1 MKGVFSTFLL
11 LQPLLNEAMLFV
23 LSLVSGGC
31 LSTFLLLQPLL
42 NEAMLFVLSLVSWR
56 VVGCYM

>member
-23 LSLVSGGC
+23 LSLVSEGVGVTCESHCSLDWGFVGG
-31 LSTFLLLQPLL
+31 
-42 NEAMLFVLSLVSWR
+42 R
-56 VVGCYM
+56 K